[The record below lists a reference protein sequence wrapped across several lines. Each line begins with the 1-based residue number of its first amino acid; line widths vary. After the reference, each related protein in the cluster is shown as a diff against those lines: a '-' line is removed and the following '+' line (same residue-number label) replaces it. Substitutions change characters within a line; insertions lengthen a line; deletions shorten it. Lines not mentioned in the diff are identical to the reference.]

1 MPELPEVETIKRS
14 LQPLLNKKRI
24 EQVEIYQPVV
34 VAHPS
39 AAAFRKGLLGRRIVG
54 FDRRGKYL
62 ILWLDGEGRLV
73 VHLRMT
79 GRLLYTNGKEPV
91 AKHTHLIFFLD
102 DGQQL
107 RYCDT
112 RRFGR
117 LWLLEKGEKDVY
129 TGMEKLGPEPFAS
142 AFGAAYLCNA
152 LRNRHITIKQA
163 LLDQSVVAGLGNIY
177 TDEALFVARIHP
189 ARLVDTLGFAEWEAL
204 AKAILQVLASSIE
217 NHGTSFRDYM
227 DSLGRRGE
235 NLAHL
240 YVYAQKGKPCKVC
253 GQPVER
259 TVLAGRSTFY
269 CPHCQPLAEYEKER
283 KDRKC

>member
-1 MPELPEVETIKRS
+1 MPELPEVETVRRS
-14 LQPLLNKKRI
+14 LKPLLNKKQI
-24 EQVEIYQPVV
+24 ERVEIYQPVV

-39 AAAFRKGLLGRRIVG
+39 AAAFREGLLGRRIVG

-62 ILWLDGEGRLV
+62 ILWLEREGRLV

-79 GRLLYTNGKEPV
+79 GRLLYTNREEPV
-91 AKHTHLIFFLD
+91 AKHTHLIFFFA

-117 LWLLEKGEKDVY
+117 LWLLEKGEEDVY
-129 TGMEKLGPEPFAS
+129 TGMAKLGPEPFAPP
-142 AFGAAYLCNA
+142 FGAAYLCNT
-152 LRNRHITIKQA
+152 LRNRRITIKQA

-177 TDEALFVARIHP
+177 TDESLFVARIHP
-189 ARLVDTLGFAEWEAL
+189 ARPMDTLRLEEWEAL
-204 AKAILQVLASSIE
+204 ADAIPRVLASSIE
-217 NHGTSFRDYM
+217 NRGTSFRDYM

-240 YVYAQKGKPCKVC
+240 YVYAQKGKPCKIC

-269 CPHCQPLAEYEKER
+269 CPHCQPLAEYEKGAENR
-283 KDRKC
+283 C